1 MGSDLRK
8 NFLRP
13 ALRAGAQLFP
23 VGQFLTGTKALWVV
37 VPDRLMDLA
46 VSHPQHT
53 HKRSS
58 ARQRSSRRMVL
69 GLVERRLS
77 IPEKWNCLCLYMYF
91 DVAIVYPSHIYIIR
105 IA

>member
-13 ALRAGAQLFP
+13 ALRAGALLFP

-37 VPDRLMDLA
+37 VPDRSMDLA

-53 HKRSS
+53 QKNELCE
-58 ARQRSSRRMVL
+58 AAQQPTDGVGSR
-69 GLVERRLS
+69 VERRLS
-77 IPEKWNCLCLYMYF
+77 IPEKCNCLCLYMYF
-91 DVAIVYPSHIYIIR
+91 DDEIICPSHIT
-105 IA
+105 

>member
-53 HKRSS
+53 QENELCEAAQQPTDGVGSS
-58 ARQRSSRRMVL
+58 SGAL
-69 GLVERRLS
+69 
-77 IPEKWNCLCLYMYF
+77 
-91 DVAIVYPSHIYIIR
+91 A
-105 IA
+105 

>member
-13 ALRAGAQLFP
+13 ALRAGALLFP

-37 VPDRLMDLA
+37 VPDRSMDLA

-53 HKRSS
+53 KKTSS

-69 GLVERRLS
+69 GVEVERRV
-77 IPEKWNCLCLYMYF
+77 P
-91 DVAIVYPSHIYIIR
+91 
-105 IA
+105 

>member
-13 ALRAGAQLFP
+13 ALRAGALLFP

-37 VPDRLMDLA
+37 VPDRSMDLA

-53 HKRSS
+53 QKNELCEAAQQPTDGVGSS
-58 ARQRSSRRMVL
+58 SGAPWL
-69 GLVERRLS
+69 
-77 IPEKWNCLCLYMYF
+77 
-91 DVAIVYPSHIYIIR
+91 IIR
-105 IA
+105 R